1 MAISLLEDETLKFWD
16 RLIVGAKVTIDSIEK
31 EFPIFLKEI
40 QGNTLKIFV
49 ELESEIGHITH
60 AVIIDMH
67 GREVRY
73 KTMNINK
80 GEHGLMVT
88 FFLAIEIK
96 EGTVNG

>member
-1 MAISLLEDETLKFWD
+1 MTLSLLEDETLKFWD
-16 RLIVGAKVTIDSIEK
+16 RFIVGAKVTIDGVEK
-31 EFPIFLKEI
+31 ELPIFLKEI
-40 QGNTLKIFV
+40 QGNALKIFI
-49 ELESEIGHITH
+49 EMESETGHITH

-67 GREVRY
+67 GREIRT

-96 EGTVNG
+96 EGNISG